1 MRIRTEI
8 KTENL
13 AAFIRAA
20 HRLNEELEELEFTPS
35 GKDNDTTLVSFI
47 PLYNDTNIILM
58 IMYLDALRE
67 MN

>member
-20 HRLNEELEELEFTPS
+20 HRLNEELGELEFTPS
-35 GKDNDTTLVSFI
+35 GTNNDTTLVSYI

>member
-35 GKDNDTTLVSFI
+35 GTNNDTTLVSYI

>member
-20 HRLNEELEELEFTPS
+20 HRLNEELGELEFTPA
-35 GKDNDTTLVSFI
+35 GNNNDTTVVSYI
-47 PLYNDTNIILM
+47 PLYSDTNIILM

-67 MN
+67 IN